1 MAIAG
6 LLAGVAKGALTNTAK
21 GIAIDKAK
29 DFITGKKKKV
39 KPDAIKKKGDG
50 GEAPGDG
57 GGALAVRPQTSMVP
71 APVSTGAIVPISG
84 AEMASTKGSG
94 DNEEDIINVIRA
106 KVIEIDK
113 VLKGTLAQQK
123 AASKKD
129 RKSDEKLRRKKQEG
143 LLEKVDTGK
152 KDGGIKKLMAPAK
165 GLFGGI
171 FDFLKNILIGR
182 LLVLLLEK
190 KPNLPGGNLL
200 MFIAGMAEKI
210 IDVIIGV
217 IDALGSF
224 LAWGQEKLDGIRASL
239 VSDKGEEAGERF
251 DGILSALTNLFNATI
266 IVGSVFGAL
275 GMGPKG
281 PGGKPSKPS
290 KPGKPTA
297 KPQTKPLG
305 KGKPPMKPTGPR
317 GAARA
322 MQIKHGHAAR
332 GIYENAIDNGKT
344 PKQAKAAVDKALK
357 KGQIVSKPQTGSLGG
372 TDKGSKVAKG
382 GLKKVPKR
390 LATKVL
396 GKTAIKTIKG
406 IAKGFS
412 KIPIVGPLIVAV
424 SSLLAGEPPAQA
436 LFKALGAALGGF
448 LGTFIPIPV
457 VGTLIGEAVGV
468 FVGDLLYTLILGKG
482 PKAAGQKLV
491 KAFKTIMDV
500 GGLALKFFMDG
511 GKRFIENFPTVDV
524 PEIKPASIF
533 ADLLSIN
540 PLYKAMMNIE
550 VKIPEGGGRH
560 FMIDRLPVPD
570 EWKTALKEGFSIR
583 GILDGL
589 PGLQEILGTFA
600 QFIPGMDKYIENGA
614 LKKVPNLL
622 LTTPIGLPFLMPHV
636 AKSFLPG
643 LFSRGEKKP
652 NNTAK
657 SAPIS
662 SSEGGGGFFGGLFG
676 SDNQTDNQT
685 TYTGNTGGTEPLV
698 PASVPQTGV
707 APPISGKGKAIYL
720 HWTAGNY
727 TSTAGPYHTVFT
739 GDGTPHYKAPYTQRV
754 GHTEGRNA
762 NAVGLSLAANPETG
776 MFPTEAQLS
785 AMSKEA
791 ARIATGWGWS
801 ASDINLKNVMTHGEA
816 GSNLDGRVATTNYGR
831 FGRDWAAGS
840 NQPEKQRMAK
850 GRIATF
856 ERYDLDVIKWNGIN
870 KPATKFGAGG
880 DEMRERI
887 RNMMNVSNSEEQS
900 PDGKMAKG
908 GFIRK
913 QGRYE
918 LGEEGPEFI
927 LDADSTQPIEK
938 MLPGLLDAINTAKGE
953 DAVGILRSYADYEEP
968 ARDELVMAG
977 GSTGGSSYG
986 ETQSSMPD
994 IQIPSTSGKGS
1005 SDWKDIR
1012 YKFG

>member
-21 GIAIDKAK
+21 GIAKDKAK

-39 KPDAIKKKGDG
+39 KPDAIKKKGG
-50 GEAPGDG
+50 GEEAPGDG

-129 RKSDEKLRRKKQEG
+129 RKSDEKQRRKRQEKI
-143 LLEKVDTGK
+143 LEKSTPETKGSGLV
-152 KDGGIKKLMAPAK
+152 KKLAAPAK

-182 LLVLLLEK
+182 LLVILLEN

-200 MFIAGMAEKI
+200 MFLAGMAEKV
-210 IDVIIGV
+210 IDMIIGT

-224 LAWGQEKLDGIRASL
+224 LAWGKEKLDSAREWL
-239 VSDKGEEAGERF
+239 TDNKGEEAGERF
-251 DGILSALTNLFNATI
+251 DGLLGALTNLFNATI

-275 GMGPKG
+275 GLGPNL
-281 PGGKPSKPS
+281 PGGKPTPRT
-290 KPGKPTA
+290 PTP
-297 KPQTKPLG
+297 KVTPKSSPLG
-305 KGKPPMKPTGPR
+305 KGRPPMRPTGPR

-332 GIYENAIDNGKT
+332 GIYENAIENGKT
-344 PKQAKAAVDKALK
+344 PKQAKAAVDRALK

-372 TDKGSKVAKG
+372 TDKGSKIAKG

-396 GKTAIKTIKG
+396 GKAGIKTIKG

-412 KIPIVGPLIVAV
+412 KIPIVGPIIVAV

-468 FVGDLLYTLILGKG
+468 FVGDLLYTLILGGG
-482 PKAAGQKLV
+482 PKAAGQKLIN
-491 KAFKTIMDV
+491 AFKTIMDV

-524 PEIKPASIF
+524 PDIKPASIF

-550 VKIPEGGGRH
+550 VKLPEGPFGAIHKAVDIIPG
-560 FMIDRLPVPD
+560 MPD

-622 LTTPIGLPFLMPHV
+622 LTTPMGLPFLMPHV

-643 LFSRGEKKP
+643 LFGEGDKKP
-652 NNTAK
+652 SNQANTPPSDAF
-657 SAPIS
+657 SITGAS
-662 SSEGGGGFFGGLFG
+662 GDEENGDG
-676 SDNQTDNQT
+676 SGNQPA
-685 TYTGNTGGTEPLV
+685 YTGNTGGTEPLI

-727 TSTAGPYHTVFT
+727 TSIGGPYHTVFT
-739 GDGTPHYKAPYTQRV
+739 GDGTPHYKAPYTKKV
-754 GHTEGRNA
+754 NHTESRNE

-776 MFPTEAQLS
+776 MFPTEAQLTS
-785 AMSKEA
+785 MSKEA

-801 ASDINLKNVMTHGEA
+801 ASDINIKNVMTHGEA
-816 GSNLDGRVATTNYGR
+816 GSNLDGIVAHTNYGR

-850 GRIATF
+850 GGTAAF
-856 ERYDLDVIKWNGIN
+856 ERYDLDVVKWNGIN

-887 RNMMNVSNSEEQS
+887 RNMMNVSNSENES
-900 PDGKMAKG
+900 PDGKMSKG

-927 LDADSTQPIEK
+927 LDTDSTQPIEK

-994 IQIPSTSGKGS
+994 IRVPSASGKGS
-1005 SDWKDIR
+1005 SDWKDNR
-1012 YKFG
+1012 YKYA

>member
-1 MAIAG
+1 MALG
-6 LLAGVAKGALTNTAK
+6 LLAGVGKSALAGAAKNVAK
-21 GIAIDKAK
+21 DKAK

-50 GEAPGDG
+50 EEVPGER

-71 APVSTGAIVPISG
+71 APVDVSAITPISG
-84 AEMASTKGSG
+84 AEMASTKDGG
-94 DNEEDIINVIRA
+94 DNEEDIISVIRT

-129 RKSDEKLRRKKQEG
+129 KKSDEKQKRKKQEKI
-143 LLEKVDTGK
+143 LEKSTPKTKGSGAV
-152 KDGGIKKLMAPAK
+152 KKLMAPAK

-171 FDFLKNILIGR
+171 FSFISNILLGR
-182 LLVLLLEK
+182 LLVVLLEK

-210 IDVIIGV
+210 IDMIIGV
-217 IDALGSF
+217 LDAVGGF
-224 LAWGQEKLDGIRASL
+224 LAFGQEKLDSARQWL
-239 VSDKGEEAGERF
+239 VDNKGDEAGERF
-251 DGILSALTNLFNATI
+251 DGLLGALTNLFNATV

-275 GMGPKG
+275 GLGPRL
-281 PGGKPSKPS
+281 PGGKPPTPKPPTPTPR
-290 KPGKPTA
+290 PGTP
-297 KPQTKPLG
+297 PLG
-305 KGKPPMKPTGPR
+305 KGKPLMKPTGPR

-332 GIYENAIDNGKT
+332 GIYENAIENGKT
-344 PKQAKAAVDKALK
+344 PKQAKAAVDRALK

-372 TDKGSKVAKG
+372 TDKGSKIAKG
-382 GLKKVPKR
+382 GAKKIPKR

-396 GKTAIKTIKG
+396 GKAGIKTIKG

-412 KIPIVGPLIVAV
+412 KIPIVGPIIVAV

-436 LFKALGAALGGF
+436 LFKGLGAALGGF

-457 VGTLIGEAVGV
+457 VGTLIGEALGV

-482 PKAAGQKLV
+482 PKAAGEKLV

-524 PEIKPASIF
+524 PDIRPGQIF
-533 ADLLSIN
+533 ADILSIN
-540 PLYKAMMNIE
+540 PLVKAMMDFE
-550 VKIPEGGGRH
+550 VKIPGGGGRH
-560 FMIDRLPVPD
+560 FMIDRLPLPE

-583 GILDGL
+583 GMLDGL
-589 PGLQEILGTFA
+589 PGLQEVLGMFA

-643 LFSRGEKKP
+643 LFKGDGEAKP
-652 NNTAK
+652 TNQANTPPSDK
-657 SAPIS
+657 
-662 SSEGGGGFFGGLFG
+662 GGGGLFG
-676 SDNQTDNQT
+676 DLFGSNDQSDDQTP
-685 TYTGNTGGTEPLV
+685 YTGNTGGTENPT
-698 PASVPQTGV
+698 PGPVPQTGV
-707 APPISGKGKAIYL
+707 APPISGKGKSIYL

-727 TSTAGPYHTVFT
+727 TSIAGPYHTVFT
-739 GDGTPHYKAPYTQRV
+739 GDGTPHYKAPYTKRV
-754 GHTEGRNA
+754 GHTEGRNTD
-762 NAVGLSLAANPETG
+762 AVGLSLAANPETG

-791 ARIATGWGWS
+791 ARIATGWGMTPG
-801 ASDINLKNVMTHGEA
+801 DISLNTVMTHGEA

-831 FGRDWAAGS
+831 FGRDWAAGD
-840 NQPEKQRMAK
+840 NQPAKQRMAK
-850 GRIATF
+850 GSTAAF

-887 RNMMNVSNSEEQS
+887 KNDMKATEGS
-900 PDGKMAKG
+900 PDGKMSKG

-918 LGEEGPEFI
+918 LGEEGPEFVM
-927 LDADSTQPIEK
+927 DADSTQPIEK
-938 MLPGLLDAINTAKGE
+938 MLPGLFDAINEAKGQ
-953 DAVGILRSYADYEEP
+953 DAVGILMSYADYEEP
-968 ARDELVMAG
+968 AKDELVMAG

-986 ETQSSMPD
+986 DGGGSSMPD
-994 IQIPSTSGKGS
+994 ISVPSSSSKGG
-1005 SDWKDIR
+1005 SDWKDILYR
-1012 YKFG
+1012 GV